1 MRILSVLPISAL
13 FLLASCNG
21 GPDKNSS
28 KDSSREAVS
37 GFASHQF
44 DGLFS
49 DTIPCADCAGI
60 ITSLNLEADSTFI
73 LEQEYVGLKEGD
85 RVFYQLG
92 KWSLVDSLLRL
103 NEVTEGPRQFKIV
116 STEELKMLD
125 NEGGIVTG
133 TTLNFSLHRKKS
145 PFVAKKPI
153 TIRGMAMDAADSSRI
168 KICAWGKDIPLE
180 FTRTTTWPDSVA
192 GMKDVI
198 RARTFAEIEG
208 HFRTVEK
215 NGKTEQIFTAEKV
228 LKLLPEEKCKE

>member
-1 MRILSVLPISAL
+1 MRILSILPISAL
-13 FLLASCNG
+13 LLFASCNG
-21 GPDKNSS
+21 GSHKNSN

-133 TTLNFSLHRKKS
+133 TNLNFSLHRKKTQ
-145 PFVAKKPI
+145 FVAKKPV
-153 TIRGMAMDAADSSRI
+153 TVRGMAINAGDNSRI

-180 FTRTTTWPDSVA
+180 FTGNTIWPDAVA
-192 GMKDVI
+192 NVKDKMS
-198 RARTFAEIEG
+198 ARTFAEIEG
-208 HFRTVEK
+208 HFRTIER
-215 NGKTEQIFTAEKV
+215 NGKPEQLFTAEKV